1 MSHETFLRA
10 RLEIELRQAH
20 EELSRLE
27 AERLRLARKNELL
40 CATLY
45 ELRSEHVFP
54 EPLLRKIEQALSF
67 DGQPWSDFSPDADSD
82 ADADPDSDADSDSDA
97 ERYDDDEESGT
108 VPI

>member
-20 EELSRLE
+20 DELARLE

-45 ELRSEHVFP
+45 ELRSVHALP
-54 EPLLRKIEQALSF
+54 EPLLRQIEEALSF
-67 DGQPWSDFSPDADSD
+67 DGQPWSNASPESESD
-82 ADADPDSDADSDSDA
+82 DLELDPESDL
-97 ERYDDDEESGT
+97 ERFEDDEESGT
-108 VPI
+108 IPT

>member
-1 MSHETFLRA
+1 MSQETFLRA

-45 ELRSEHVFP
+45 ELRSEHVLP
-54 EPLLRKIEQALSF
+54 EPVLRKIEEALSF
-67 DGQPWSDFSPDADSD
+67 DGQPWSDLSRDS
-82 ADADPDSDADSDSDA
+82 DSDSDA
-97 ERYDDDEESGT
+97 ERYDSDAERYEDDEESGT

>member
-1 MSHETFLRA
+1 MSQETFLRA

-20 EELSRLE
+20 DELSRLE

-67 DGQPWSDFSPDADSD
+67 DGQPWSDFSPDSDSD
-82 ADADPDSDADSDSDA
+82 SDSDSDADSDA
-97 ERYDDDEESGT
+97 ERYEDDEESGT